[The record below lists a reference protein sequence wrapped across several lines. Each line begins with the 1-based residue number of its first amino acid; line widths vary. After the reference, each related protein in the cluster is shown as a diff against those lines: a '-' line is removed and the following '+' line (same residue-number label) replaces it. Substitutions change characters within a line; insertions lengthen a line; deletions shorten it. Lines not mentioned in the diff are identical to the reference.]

1 MTLYMHVRYIFMYF
15 EDYVEVAAL
24 FFIKVFLYF
33 RAIGRIVNT
42 FFKNVN

>member
-15 EDYVEVAAL
+15 EDYVEVAVL
-24 FFIKVFLYF
+24 FFLSKSLYF